1 MNTSGQ
7 GPNASGD
14 RIKHDMQQ
22 RRPAQRCAGVRFNR
36 DRQALIYL
44 KEEQK
49 PNDQESAIPPAA
61 MRPVGLQSGGNGFAG
76 PSACTGPTRHS
87 KEPII
92 SFIDS
97 NC

>member
-61 MRPVGLQSGGNGFAG
+61 MRPVGPQSGGTALPVLAPAQG
-76 PSACTGPTRHS
+76 PPDTAENLSLVL
-87 KEPII
+87 
-92 SFIDS
+92 
-97 NC
+97 